1 MDIYFEA
8 MEDIKKGDSV
18 RLNIDSGEL
27 HTLTEYEK
35 MILDS
40 GQLPMGLQPKEEPN
54 IIEDGDH
61 SLDDLLI

>member
-1 MDIYFEA
+1 MDIYLEV
-8 MEDIKKGDSV
+8 MSDMKKGDRA

-27 HTLTEYEK
+27 HSLSEHEK

-40 GQLPMGLQPKEEPN
+40 GVLPMGLQPKEEPN

-61 SLDDLLI
+61 SLDGLLR